1 MSFRTFAAYY
11 PAFEAEG
18 LATGRMVSR
27 SKSAYREKH
36 PENEVY
42 FNANV
47 FNSSGEKIWYG
58 DLDLTLEAESLERI
72 AESLGE
78 KLFVLREMDGR
89 FENESLSEIKVM
101 QKAVYTT
108 GKI

>member
-1 MSFRTFAAYY
+1 MKKMIDNYHM
-11 PAFEAEG
+11 FENEG
-18 LATGRMVSR
+18 LRIGRMVSG
-27 SKSAYREKH
+27 SKSAYRDKH

-47 FNSSGEKIWYG
+47 FNSKGEKIWYG
-58 DLDLTLEAESLERI
+58 DLDLTIESEKLDII

-108 GKI
+108 K

>member
-1 MSFRTFAAYY
+1 MKKLIENYRH
-11 PAFEAEG
+11 FEAEG
-18 LATGRMVSR
+18 LTIGRMVSA
-27 SKSAYREKH
+27 SKSSYRERYPDH
-36 PENEVY
+36 EVC

-47 FNSSGEKIWYG
+47 FSAQQGKIWYG
-58 DLDLTLEAESLERI
+58 DLDITLDGEKLDRI

-101 QKAVYTT
+101 QKAIYTT
-108 GKI
+108 K

>member
-1 MSFRTFAAYY
+1 MSLRTYATYY

-18 LATGRMVSR
+18 LLTGRLLAG

-42 FNANV
+42 FNANI
-47 FNSSGEKIWYG
+47 FNSDGKKIWYG
-58 DLDLTLEAESLERI
+58 DLDLTLEAEKIDRI
-72 AESLGE
+72 AEAMGE

-101 QKAVYTT
+101 QRAIYTT
-108 GKI
+108 K

>member
-1 MSFRTFAAYY
+1 MNFRTFATYY
-11 PAFEAEG
+11 PAFESEG
-18 LATGRMVSR
+18 LLTGRLLAG
-27 SKSAYREKH
+27 SKSAYREKY

-47 FNSSGEKIWYG
+47 FNSRGEKIWYG
-58 DLDLTLEAESLERI
+58 DLDITLESESLDRI
-72 AESLGE
+72 AEALGE

-101 QKAVYTT
+101 QKAIYTT
-108 GKI
+108 K

>member
-1 MSFRTFAAYY
+1 MSLRILAAFHPAFAA
-11 PAFEAEG
+11 EE
-18 LATGRMVSR
+18 LETGRMVSR
-27 SKSAYREKH
+27 SKSAYREKY

-47 FNSSGEKIWYG
+47 FSSSGEKIWYG
-58 DLDLTLEAESLERI
+58 DLDITLDAEKLERI
-72 AESLGE
+72 AERLGE

-101 QKAVYTT
+101 QRAVYTT
-108 GKI
+108 K